1 MRYIVNGS
9 EMKEIDR
16 QTINE
21 IGIPSM
27 VLMERAAYSVYEEMT
42 SYVHK
47 DSRILIVC
55 GSGNNGADGVALGR
69 ILMQNGYDVTL
80 YMIGNSEHYTVEM
93 KSQTEIASKI
103 GLNMVNETNIAEYN
117 VIVDAIFGIGLSRKV
132 EGKYENIINGINETD
147 ALKVAV
153 DISSGINA
161 SSGQVMGTAF
171 KADMTV
177 TFGAVKLGNIIYPG
191 AEYSGK
197 VITKDIGFPGEII
210 KSVAADR
217 FIAEDRDMLNILPRR
232 KNDSNKGTYGK
243 LLVVAGSKNM
253 CGAAFL
259 CAKAAYR
266 MGTGLV
272 RVFTTEKNRVIMQ
285 TLLPEA
291 VLYTYDEET
300 GTDSLENIMA
310 QSDCIVCGPGLGTGE
325 MTEKLVGMVLD
336 SGKKTVLDADAL
348 NQINISDKLKEK
360 YHENVVITP
369 HVGEFSRLT
378 GMSIRDIKMNPVE
391 AAIQYAKNYKITCV
405 LKDARTV
412 TALPTGECYIN
423 INGNSG
429 MAKGGSGDILAGTIG
444 ALMCQGMN
452 PDMAAYSGVYIH
464 GKAGDV
470 AADKYGQYGMNA
482 TELAESLKKVMKKY
496 ENELKGNK

>member
-27 VLMERAAYSVYEEMT
+27 VLMERAAYSVYEEIT

-69 ILMQNGYDVTL
+69 ILMQNGYGVTL

-197 VITKDIGFPGEII
+197 VITKDIGFPEQVI
-210 KSVAADR
+210 KLFAR
-217 FIAEDRDMLNILPRR
+217 FSTTRIFARERKSRR
-232 KNDSNKGTYGK
+232 QN
-243 LLVVAGSKNM
+243 
-253 CGAAFL
+253 FL
-259 CAKAAYR
+259 A
-266 MGTGLV
+266 
-272 RVFTTEKNRVIMQ
+272 
-285 TLLPEA
+285 
-291 VLYTYDEET
+291 
-300 GTDSLENIMA
+300 
-310 QSDCIVCGPGLGTGE
+310 
-325 MTEKLVGMVLD
+325 
-336 SGKKTVLDADAL
+336 
-348 NQINISDKLKEK
+348 
-360 YHENVVITP
+360 
-369 HVGEFSRLT
+369 
-378 GMSIRDIKMNPVE
+378 
-391 AAIQYAKNYKITCV
+391 
-405 LKDARTV
+405 
-412 TALPTGECYIN
+412 
-423 INGNSG
+423 
-429 MAKGGSGDILAGTIG
+429 
-444 ALMCQGMN
+444 
-452 PDMAAYSGVYIH
+452 
-464 GKAGDV
+464 
-470 AADKYGQYGMNA
+470 
-482 TELAESLKKVMKKY
+482 
-496 ENELKGNK
+496 